1 MNAARRITVAVILL
15 LTLLAAALSP
25 ADAVGPGQLCGGT
38 NRVTCDAG
46 LWCEPRPNQ
55 CGMRDGDG
63 TCVTLPQNCPQQS
76 QPVCGCDGKT
86 YPNDCQRGAARVAK
100 KNNGAC

>member
-1 MNAARRITVAVILL
+1 MIAARRIV
-15 LTLLAAALSP
+15 LAAVLLSALLVAAPFS
-25 ADAVGPGQLCGGT
+25 ARAVGPGQLCDGT
-38 NRVTCDAG
+38 NRETCDAR

-63 TCVTLPQNCPQQS
+63 TCVTLPQSCPQQS

-100 KNNGAC
+100 KNDGAC